1 MKVPKYFIVETTEE
15 IGKISWNSR
24 VYAKGV
30 RVMVWEDK
38 NLDCYWTVNTNDNFK
53 THCAKKLYEF
63 DGKEL

>member
-1 MKVPKYFIVETTEE
+1 
-15 IGKISWNSR
+15 
-24 VYAKGV
+24 
-30 RVMVWEDK
+30 MVWEDK